1 MRRIIRNHKELGF
14 NSMERIRLTKDFLDI
29 CAENKMYVTTGYM
42 GEKNGDGKT
51 RTEQDIKEW
60 AEKFSYSP
68 YFLGFIPW
76 DEPAYDTE
84 IFQHVNQQCGACAA
98 VCPAQR
104 LERGSRSIDRKA
116 CTACGRCVSACGAGA
131 LLLSGRRMTAEAV
144 VERVLRDKDFYDT
157 SGGGLTLSGGE
168 PLLQADFCGEVARE
182 CRQRGISVLV
192 DTAANVP
199 YDAFRRVL
207 PYAEQYYVDLKGAT
221 EEDYRLHTGGS
232 LALTLENMARLV
244 RDGAAVT
251 ARLPIIPGYNA
262 SPEYGAAMAAA
273 LAATGVGVVHLLPFH
288 SLCAGKY
295 EALGRAFPCR
305 ELSPPSAEE
314 MERLEA
320 VFRRDFEVAVQG

>member
-1 MRRIIRNHKELGF
+1 MA
-14 NSMERIRLTKDFLDI
+14 KDGLVSDI
-29 CAENKMYVTTGYM
+29 QPFSV
-42 GEKNGDGKT
+42 GDGPGIRTTVFLQGCNLRCRWCHNPETIERRPQLLFYPGRCT
-51 RTEQDIKEW
+51 R
-60 AEKFSYSP
+60 
-68 YFLGFIPW
+68 
-76 DEPAYDTE
+76 
-84 IFQHVNQQCGACAA
+84 CGACAA

-104 LERGSRSIDRKA
+104 LERGSRFFDREA
-116 CTACGRCVSACGAGA
+116 CTACGRCVTACGAGA

-144 VERVLRDKDFYDT
+144 AELVLRDKDFYDA

-182 CRQRGISVLV
+182 CRRCGVSVLV

-207 PYAEQYYVDLKGAT
+207 PYADQYYVDLKGAT

-262 SPEYGAAMAAA
+262 SPDYGAAMAAA
-273 LAATGVGVVHLLPFH
+273 LATTGVGVVHLLPFH
-288 SLCAGKY
+288 KLCAGKY
-295 EALGRAFPCR
+295 EALGREFPCR
-305 ELSPPSAEE
+305 ELSPPSGEE
-314 MERLEA
+314 MERLAA
-320 VFRRDFEVAVQG
+320 VLRRDFEVAVQG